1 MAGWSG
7 HRAPSPWERPIDPV
21 TSFGRSS
28 TLPFGGSSRPPALPP
43 EIEIPVLRDELQL
56 LRRNHPRPRFE
67 PADRAWLCPLSGLL
81 AKDRWSALLSVLFL
95 SR

>member
-1 MAGWSG
+1 M
-7 HRAPSPWERPIDPV
+7 
-21 TSFGRSS
+21 
-28 TLPFGGSSRPPALPP
+28 
-43 EIEIPVLRDELQL
+43 LRDELEL